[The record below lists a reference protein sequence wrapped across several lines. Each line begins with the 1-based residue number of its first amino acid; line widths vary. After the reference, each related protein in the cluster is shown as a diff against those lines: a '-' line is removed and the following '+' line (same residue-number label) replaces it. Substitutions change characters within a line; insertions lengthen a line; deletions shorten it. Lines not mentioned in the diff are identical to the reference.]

1 MSLSALSARRPIGTC
16 MIFFSVL
23 VVGLVALKRLAV
35 DLLPSVDAPHVS
47 ITTFYEGVA
56 PQEIETLI
64 TRPIEQVVSTVEG
77 VREIHSTSAEGLSS
91 ISLTFAWG
99 ADLETAVNDVRAM
112 LDRIRG
118 RLPDDADPP
127 SIYKFDISSMPV
139 ARLGLSGSG
148 DPRRL
153 RYVAEEVLSRR
164 LEAVPGIASV
174 QSRGGR
180 RREIQVQ
187 LDPDRLMALGVPAT
201 DVSAALSREN
211 RNVSAGDMEGS
222 GREVII
228 RATGEFRDLS
238 EIEDTV
244 VTHRGGTAIRVRDL
258 GNVVDTFQELKNE
271 LWIDGDTG
279 IRLQVSKQSG
289 ANTVEVAKVLHKEIR
304 EINREYD
311 GRLHLTVLEDSSD
324 YIQASVTNVQ
334 SSALYG
340 SALAIFILLA
350 FLRNIRAT
358 FVIAI
363 AIPISVM
370 ATFALMYASNISL
383 NVISLGGLA
392 LGVGMLIDN
401 SIVILENVY
410 RKLEAGRSRTEAAI
424 EGATEMALPVIAG
437 TLTTIAVFAPVLF
450 LEGFAS
456 VFFGEMA
463 IVVSFALVC
472 SLAVALSLVPA
483 LGVMMLTPVQE
494 PPGWKGS
501 VFRLFGGIVQ
511 GLNERFGS
519 LLAKLLETPIRVLI
533 VATAILL
540 ASLTALPLVGTEL
553 MPETDEGQIDLNVEL
568 PVGTPLSTTM
578 AVMKELEGKVRG
590 ALRDGELSNIT
601 TVAGPSAAWRPGGSN
616 EGSIQVKLV
625 GPDDRRGID
634 PILAD
639 VRKAVSGT
647 PGASI
652 RARKGSSN
660 MLMRLMRGGDDR
672 LTVEIRG
679 FDLAQGD
686 ALAERVRTLSR
697 DVQGVTDAW
706 IDREPGKREVAVV
719 PDRQRLGDLGLD
731 GKTVADALEHYILGR
746 VATVFRDGG
755 DEHNVRVQLADAER
769 QRVDRLAEL
778 PVFIPGGGVV
788 PVGAVARLD
797 HGTGP
802 ASISRMDQER
812 IVRVNLGTSN
822 RPLSEITADLQGKLA
837 GIEVPAGFRVSLGGE
852 LEKQSETFGG
862 LVTGILL
869 ALFLVYAV
877 LVVQFESLKQPMV
890 IMTAVPFA
898 AIGVVSIL
906 VLTGTTFNMNSFL
919 GCVVLVGIAVNNS
932 IVLVDSIGHIRA
944 TEGLGVRESAIEAGK
959 RRLRPVLM
967 MTATT
972 VLGML
977 PLALGFGEGSEIQV
991 PLARVIVGGLI
1002 TSTLITL
1009 VFVPALYLVLEGR
1022 RERAIEPE
1030 GVLGMKPAA

>member
-16 MIFFSVL
+16 IIFFSVL
-23 VVGLVALKRLAV
+23 VVGLVALQRLAV

-77 VREIHSTSAEGLSS
+77 VQEIHSTSAEGLSS
-91 ISLTFAWG
+91 VSLTFAWG

-112 LDRIRG
+112 IDRIRG

-127 SIYKFDISSMPV
+127 TIYKFDISAMPV

-153 RYVAEEVLSRR
+153 RYLAEEVLSRR
-164 LEAVPGIASV
+164 LEAVPGVASV

-180 RREIQVQ
+180 LREIQIQ
-187 LDPDRLMALGVPAT
+187 LDPSRLTALGVQAT
-201 DVSAALSREN
+201 EVSAALSREN
-211 RNVSAGDMEGS
+211 RNVSAGDMVGS

-228 RATGEFRDLS
+228 RATGEYRSLS
-238 EIEDTV
+238 EIQDTV
-244 VTHRGGTAIRVRDL
+244 VTRKGDNTIRVRDL
-258 GNVVDTFQELKNE
+258 GKVVDTFQKLKNE
-271 LWIDGDTG
+271 LWIDGDPG

-289 ANTVEVAKVLHKEIR
+289 ANTVEVAKVLREEIDA
-304 EINREYD
+304 INREYE
-311 GRLHLTVLEDSSD
+311 GRLQLTVLDDSSA
-324 YIQASVTNVQ
+324 YIEASVTNVQ

-358 FVIAI
+358 FVIGI

-370 ATFALMYASNISL
+370 ATFALMYAANISL

-401 SIVILENVY
+401 SIVILENIY
-410 RKLEAGRSRTEAAI
+410 RKLEAGLSRAQAAI
-424 EGATEMALPVIAG
+424 EGASEMALPVLAG

-450 LEGFAS
+450 LEGFAK

-463 IVVSFALVC
+463 IVVSFALLC

-483 LGVMMLTPVQE
+483 LGVMMLHPVQE

-501 VFRLFGGIVQ
+501 LFRFFGGMVD
-511 GLNERFGS
+511 GLNERFGT
-519 LLAKLLETPIRVLI
+519 LLTRLLERPVRVLVI
-533 VATAILL
+533 AICLL
-540 ASLTALPLVGTEL
+540 VASLAAFPLVGTEL
-553 MPETDEGQIDLNVEL
+553 MPETDEGRIDLNVEL

-578 AVMKELEGKVRG
+578 EVMKDLEARVQG
-590 ALRDGELSNIT
+590 ALREGELANIT

-616 EGSIQVKLV
+616 EGSLSLILV
-625 GPDDRRGID
+625 GPGDRRGID

-639 VRKAVSGT
+639 VRKAVANT

-660 MLMRLMRGGDDR
+660 PLIRLMRGGDDR

-679 FDLAQGD
+679 FDLARGD
-686 ALAERVRTLSR
+686 ALASRVEALSQE
-697 DVQGVTDAW
+697 VPGITDAW
-706 IDREPGKREVAVV
+706 IDREPGKREVAVI

-731 GKTVADALEHYILGR
+731 GKAVADALEHYILGR

-755 DEHNVRVQLADAER
+755 DEYDIRVQLLDSER
-769 QRVDRLAEL
+769 ERVEGLAEL
-778 PVFIPGGGVV
+778 PIFTPDGSVV
-788 PVGAVARLD
+788 PVGAVAHLEY
-797 HGTGP
+797 GTGP
-802 ASISRMDQER
+802 ASIARMDQER

-822 RPLSEITADLQGKLA
+822 RPLNEITADLQEKLSE
-837 GIEVPAGFRVSLGGE
+837 IEVPSGFRITLGGE
-852 LEKQSETFGG
+852 LKKQDEAFGG
-862 LVTGILL
+862 LLTGILL

-877 LVVQFESLKQPMV
+877 LVVQFESLKNPMV

-898 AIGVVSIL
+898 AIGVVLIL

-919 GCVVLVGIAVNNS
+919 GSVVLVGIAVNNS

-944 TEGLGVRESAIEAGK
+944 TEGLGVREAAIEAGK

-1009 VFVPALYLVLEGR
+1009 VFVPALYLVLEGGK
-1022 RERAIEPE
+1022 RERAIEAPPVE
-1030 GVLGMKPAA
+1030 MKPAA